1 MATIS
6 PTALKPPSGQG
17 NAGGPPDANPFSLKH
32 YSAGTRK
39 IASFGLTL
47 FIIGLIV
54 ATIWAPRYWPL
65 SVLCSGAF
73 MAIGWA
79 VGFLFGVPR
88 ASTSDKTINTNL
100 EQISDWLTKVLV
112 GVGLTQLQKIPDKL
126 GTLAIYIAK
135 DYGPSGSSVF
145 ALSMV
150 LYFSAL
156 GFLTGYL
163 ITRLALQQEFD
174 EASGGDGGVQINADT
189 AQVNVDQTSNKDVL
203 VPPGAPGGEKNVIK
217 SAGDAGQGAA

>member
-1 MATIS
+1 MADHWAKRSNRI
-6 PTALKPPSGQG
+6 SGQTDD
-17 NAGGPPDANPFSLKH
+17 AVPPDGNPFSLKR

-54 ATIWAPRYWPL
+54 TGVWAPRYWPL

-79 VGFLFGVPR
+79 IGFLFGVPR
-88 ASTSDKTINTNL
+88 ASATDTTTNTNL

-112 GVGLTQLQKIPDKL
+112 GVGLTQLQKIPVEL
-126 GTLAIYIAK
+126 GLLANYIAK
-135 DYGPSGSSVF
+135 DYGPSASNVF

-150 LYFSAL
+150 LYFSSL

-163 ITRLALQQEFD
+163 ITRLALQPDFKSAD
-174 EASGGDGGVQINADT
+174 SDSDGAIQVKAGAAQIN
-189 AQVNVDQTSNKDVL
+189 VNQ
-203 VPPGAPGGEKNVIK
+203 PGGNDGPNTVI
-217 SAGDAGQGAA
+217 QGPATPDSQTA